1 MNSVKIHFGSKILV
15 TAFAQQDGFD
25 GILLRRRR
33 RNVDERGRK
42 MARSNEHPRR
52 WWVQVKIAKR
62 AIAAAAAHGKYP
74 ISFVISSSLSRSSMG
89 SGSFV

>member
-1 MNSVKIHFGSKILV
+1 
-15 TAFAQQDGFD
+15 
-25 GILLRRRR
+25 
-33 RNVDERGRK
+33 

-74 ISFVISSSLSRSSMG
+74 ISFVISSSLTLRRDRGVTISRSSMG